1 MNENDDWKQ
10 IHSKSF
16 GGNSSEWSNL
26 ISKTGDNGSNNIL
39 LQTGFLSVGEKLHN
53 SNSESA
59 REHGLVNKVEY
70 WNDDIKTINKGG
82 KLEVGDTI
90 LAKWKPSNEGHTS
103 PDSTWYMAQI
113 IDFVHNNNVR
123 VCWQDADRGN
133 TDIKNYKNIL
143 YAPNLNM

>member
-16 GGNSSEWSNL
+16 GGNSSEWSTL
-26 ISKTGDNGSNNIL
+26 ISKKTGTSGEDYIL

-59 REHGLVNKVEY
+59 RDHGLVNKVEY

-90 LAKWKPSNEGHTS
+90 LAKWKPSDDGDTS
-103 PDSTWYMAQI
+103 LAPGWYTGQI
-113 IDFVHNNNVR
+113 IDFNE
-123 VCWQDADRGN
+123 
-133 TDIKNYKNIL
+133 
-143 YAPNLNM
+143 